1 MRTPFGLK
9 HDVLPVAR
17 LHSNADRNRL
27 QTTFRMTIRCMGKTN
42 PLTERWG
49 LWKGSHST
57 RRERCGVNA
66 YAVNGDYRSGWKP
79 LKQSG
84 AFWKENLPSLEAT
97 TGRVVLA
104 KKRLPDM
111 QNQQALGRQGCL
123 R

>member
-1 MRTPFGLK
+1 
-9 HDVLPVAR
+9 
-17 LHSNADRNRL
+17 
-27 QTTFRMTIRCMGKTN
+27 MGKTN
-42 PLTERWG
+42 PLTVRWG

-57 RRERCGVNA
+57 RRERCGVKA
-66 YAVNGDYRSGWKP
+66 YAVNGDYRSGLKP

-97 TGRVVLA
+97 NGRVVLA

-111 QNQQALGRQGCL
+111 QKGNQQALGRQGCL